1 LLERV
6 NRNRGRLLVHLL
18 ELLLVVKN
26 GDHVCVVVPV
36 LLRAL
41 PIVQVN
47 QHVRQVLV
55 QSVLHI
61 VSVLLSLAPRLL
73 LRVVALCVWRVMLLG
88 WLSVC
93 CRAIGILLL
102 VGVSLGIG
110 ASVILRIRV
119 LLVRLV
125 ALVRLTL
132 IRALCGATLA
142 VLARVC
148 SLVLR
153 VPLIFIFDL
162 VAEVVFVT
170 FFGTVDS
177 FLLSVL
183 LLTLFFTFLVVSFGA
198 HVLLVLGS
206 SSIVLIL
213 LLHLVLLLLRCLLLL
228 LPLSFLL
235 LRRLAFLLVN

>member
-1 LLERV
+1 M
-6 NRNRGRLLVHLL
+6 
-18 ELLLVVKN
+18 
-26 GDHVCVVVPV
+26 CVVVPV

-41 PIVQVN
+41 PVVQVN

-61 VSVLLSLAPRLL
+61 VCVLLSLAPRLL
-73 LRVVALCVWRVMLLG
+73 LRVVALSVLRVLLLG
-88 WLSVC
+88 RLRVC

-102 VGVSLGIG
+102 VGVSLGVG

-125 ALVRLTL
+125 ALVRMTL
-132 IRALCGATLA
+132 ISALCGATLA

-162 VAEVVFVT
+162 VAEVVLLT

-177 FLLSVL
+177 LFLSVL
-183 LLTLFFTFLVVSFGA
+183 FLTLFFTFLVVSLSA

-206 SSIVLIL
+206 TSVVL
-213 LLHLVLLLLRCLLLL
+213 LLHLLLLLLRDLL
-228 LPLSFLL
+228 LPLRFLL
-235 LRRLAFLLVN
+235 LRRLAFLLVNEIVHGDDGLLSRPRRELY

>member
-1 LLERV
+1 M
-6 NRNRGRLLVHLL
+6 
-18 ELLLVVKN
+18 
-26 GDHVCVVVPV
+26 CVVVPV

-73 LRVVALCVWRVMLLG
+73 LRVMALSVLRVMLLG
-88 WLSVC
+88 WLSIC
-93 CRAIGILLL
+93 CRAIRILLL

-125 ALVRLTL
+125 ALVRMTL

-148 SLVLR
+148 RLVLR

-162 VAEVVFVT
+162 VTEVVFLT

-177 FLLSVL
+177 LLFSVL
-183 LLTLFFTFLVVSFGA
+183 FLTLFFTFLVVGFSA
-198 HVLLVLGS
+198 HVLLMLGGT
-206 SSIVLIL
+206 SIVLVL
-213 LLHLVLLLLRCLLLL
+213 LLHLLLLLLRCL

-235 LRRLAFLLVN
+235 LGSLAFLLVNEIVHGDHGLLSRPRRELY